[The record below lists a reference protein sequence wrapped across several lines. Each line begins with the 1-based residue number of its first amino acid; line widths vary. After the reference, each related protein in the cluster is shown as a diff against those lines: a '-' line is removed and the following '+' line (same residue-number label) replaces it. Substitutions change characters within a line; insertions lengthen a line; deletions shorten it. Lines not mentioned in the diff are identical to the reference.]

1 MNELPENEPQNP
13 RLSIMHLPR
22 FYVDQGIGSRG
33 NVILPE
39 RTSHHIR
46 DVLRARTGDQLILFN
61 GLGGEYTAEIKG
73 VSRKQVEIKIIAFDD
88 INRESCLEITLGL
101 GILKRDAMN
110 SAIQKATELGV
121 TNIVPLETANI
132 SVSRKKFENRRQHW
146 HQVIQSACEQSGRT
160 KLPILHDVHPL
171 ADWIETAAGDLK
183 LLSSLN
189 ATQGL
194 NEIHTVPRSICL
206 LIGPEGGISD
216 EEEFAAAE
224 SGFTPVLMGRRIL
237 RAETAPAA
245 LLSLIQYRWGD
256 F

>member
-1 MNELPENEPQNP
+1 MM
-13 RLSIMHLPR
+13 SLPR
-22 FYVDQGIGSRG
+22 FYIDQGLEARGS
-33 NVILPE
+33 VILPE
-39 RTSHHIR
+39 KTAHHVR

-61 GLGGEYTAEIKG
+61 GLGGEYTAEITDI
-73 VSRKQVEIKIIAFDD
+73 SRKQVEINIIAFDE

-121 TNIVPLETANI
+121 TRIVPLETANI
-132 SVSRKKFENRRQHW
+132 SVSRKKFENRQQHW
-146 HQVIQSACEQSGRT
+146 HQVIQSACEQCGRT
-160 KLPILHDVHPL
+160 KLPILHDVLHL
-171 ADWIETAAGDLK
+171 TEWIDIAVGDLK

-189 ATQGL
+189 TTLGL
-194 NEIHTVPRSICL
+194 NEIQMTPGSVCL

-216 EEEFAAAE
+216 KEELSAVQ
-224 SGFTPVLMGRRIL
+224 SGFKPVLIGKRIL

-245 LLSLIQYRWGD
+245 LLSLLQFRWGD